1 MHAGIIRN
9 VESLIIQ
16 IFASFFNP
24 APHYHLFP
32 SFSDHL
38 WWISFSENN
47 CFLDR
52 EKRKKFW
59 SCDFLLFS
67 VGRAISSDSSFWL
80 IAMNWWHQSASRLPA
95 EQTINWRHHLKF
107 SHHRFGFLPQ
117 RVVSDKIS
125 EENDCNGLMLP
136 ISLPAGRTIRLFSR
150 LRLFRRGFAGI
161 WIIST
166 QWFCG
171 KSWRD
176 MT

>member
-1 MHAGIIRN
+1 MSSQCKCLFCLCVCLAPKTKN
-9 VESLIIQ
+9 VLGQSCQAKKGGDFVLVWFSF
-16 IFASFFNP
+16 IFA
-24 APHYHLFP
+24 
-32 SFSDHL
+32 
-38 WWISFSENN
+38 
-47 CFLDR
+47 
-52 EKRKKFW
+52 
-59 SCDFLLFS
+59 
-67 VGRAISSDSSFWL
+67 VSSPDGSFWL
-80 IAMNWWHQSASRLPA
+80 IAMNWCHQSASRLPA

-125 EENDCNGLMLP
+125 EENDCSGLMLP

>member
-1 MHAGIIRN
+1 MRH
-9 VESLIIQ
+9 SLIQPLVI
-16 IFASFFNP
+16 IYFC
-24 APHYHLFP
+24 LFLIICGG
-32 SFSDHL
+32 FH
-38 WWISFSENN
+38 FRKTTV
-47 CFLDR
+47 FLDR
-52 EKRKKFW
+52 ERKKKFS

-171 KSWRD
+171 KS
-176 MT
+176 